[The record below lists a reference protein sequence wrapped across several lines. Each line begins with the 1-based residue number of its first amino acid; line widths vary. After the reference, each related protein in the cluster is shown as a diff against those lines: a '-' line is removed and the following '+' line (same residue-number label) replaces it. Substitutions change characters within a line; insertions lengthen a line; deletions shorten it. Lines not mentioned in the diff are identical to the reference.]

1 MRIFF
6 PKLDSLRFFAFFFVY
21 WNHCVSSLFRRFFS
35 DDILYY
41 MDPITKTGGLGVHMF
56 FVISGFLITY
66 LLIAEFEQTG
76 KIQVL
81 QFYKRRALRIWP
93 LYFFCMIMGAIL
105 LPKFFSAFAYC
116 GNIFLGLSFLNN
128 YDVIYYFDKCV
139 EPEMVIAWS
148 VAIEEQ
154 FYIFWPLLFLL
165 IIKMK
170 NPFRYL
176 SCLSLI
182 AGSLIFIYNT
192 QGVFRDYHTFSNM
205 IFLMTGCLGAFYFKN
220 NLSSKI
226 LQTINNNI
234 FVIVLITAAVQIF
247 KFYYPWVLFT
257 SYILLPFLYLAIV
270 VYFSLCKK
278 GPVSVFDRLGKYT
291 YGMYFYH
298 TLIFTGVFVLFDLFS
313 LGYKQNNFLMTTVSL
328 LTLLFT
334 IIISII
340 SYRFF
345 ESPFLKLKR
354 KFVVVETR

>member
-6 PKLDSLRFFAFFFVY
+6 PKLDSLRFLSFFFVY
-21 WNHCVSSLFRRFFS
+21 WDHCITLLLPRFFS

-41 MDPITKTGGLGVHMF
+41 MDPIKRTGGLRVHMF

-93 LYFFCMIMGAIL
+93 LYFFCMIMGALL
-105 LPKFFSAFAYC
+105 LPKFMSAYVYC

-128 YDVIYYFDKCV
+128 YDVIYYFDRCSHSQ
-139 EPEMVIAWS
+139 MVIAWS

-154 FYIFWPLLFLL
+154 FYIVWPLLFLL

-176 SCLSLI
+176 ACVALI

-226 LQTINNNI
+226 LQLINNNI
-234 FVIVLITAAVQIF
+234 FVIVLITAAVQSL
-247 KFYYPWVLFT
+247 KFYYSWVLFI

-278 GPVSVFDRLGKYT
+278 GPASVFDRLGKYT

-298 TLIFTGVFVLFDLFS
+298 TLTFTGVLVLFDLLS
-313 LGYKQNNFLMTTVSL
+313 LRYNQDNFLMTAASL
-328 LTLLFT
+328 LTLPTT
-334 IIISII
+334 ILISII
-340 SYRFF
+340 SYRFL

-354 KFVVVETR
+354 KFAVVETR

>member
-6 PKLDSLRFFAFFFVY
+6 PKLDSLRFLSFFFVY
-21 WNHCVSSLFRRFFS
+21 WEHCIGLLFPRFFS

-41 MDPITKTGGLGVHMF
+41 MDPIKSTGGLGVHMF

-93 LYFFCMIMGAIL
+93 LYFFCMILGALL
-105 LPKFFSAFAYC
+105 LPKFFSAFVYC

-128 YDVIYYFDKCV
+128 FDVIYHFHKCAH
-139 EPEMVIAWS
+139 PQMVIAWS

-154 FYIFWPLLFLL
+154 FYIFWPLVFLL
-165 IIKMK
+165 IIKLK
-170 NPFRYL
+170 SPFRYL
-176 SCLSLI
+176 ACLCLI
-182 AGSLIFIYNT
+182 AGSLIFIYST
-192 QGVFRDYHTFSNM
+192 HGVFRDYHTFSNM
-205 IFLMTGCLGAFYFKN
+205 IFLITGCLGAFYFKN
-220 NLSSKI
+220 NLTTNI
-226 LQTINNNI
+226 LQTISNNI
-234 FVIVLITAAVQIF
+234 FVIVLITAAVQSF
-247 KFYYPWVLFT
+247 KFYYSWVLVI

-278 GPVSVFDRLGKYT
+278 GSTSIFDRLGKYT

-298 TLIFTGVFVLFDLFS
+298 TLTFTGVLALFDLLS
-313 LGYKQNNFLMTTVSL
+313 LKYNQNDFLMTAASL
-328 LTLLFT
+328 LTLPAT
-334 IIISII
+334 ILISIL
-340 SYRFF
+340 SYRFL

-354 KFVVVETR
+354 KFAVVQTR